1 MLIDLTC
8 PAEVFQTAL
17 PTEEIPAVSLAL
29 YNLSDR
35 VIVSVEVTL
44 RLLGGNG
51 AEKERVVYRAR
62 ALNGRPHA
70 TFTMTVPCSPNPAV
84 RRADVTIDKVWFNDN
99 AVWRRELSTSVEYIS
114 NELPVSKALTNL
126 KFVAGE
132 AAVGFPSQQDGLWV
146 CVCGRPNADRE
157 EICARCRRQK
167 DLIFTRYNQE
177 AVEKQVNQRERQLD
191 LSTRNVREDT
201 ARMQRIREEEYNQEQ
216 HRKTRRKRLAL
227 CVPLCAAILAAVYLG
242 AVPALR
248 LWAAN
253 RAMEEQDWLSAAQTL
268 RAIDNSVFEFP
279 GVAER
284 LAECEWQEALILG
297 ETAETG
303 EELQA
308 AAQALRAAGAES
320 GHPEGTALAEEAD
333 IARARLALDAK
344 DPDGAIEALQLI
356 AADDPRRVA
365 IENEILYTEAKALMA
380 AGEYED
386 AREVFLRLAG
396 VYPEAADYAAEC
408 VYIPASAMI
417 DKGEY
422 EAAIAEMN
430 RIPEH
435 PQSRTAIQECHYR
448 MAEAALALEDLE
460 TAAAEFLKAGD
471 WGDAQDRTT
480 QTVYTM
486 AEKAY
491 EEGDIAGAQT
501 LYASIPGYAPA
512 AEKSNE
518 CLLKLAKTAINK
530 KEYDQAIS
538 LLDALPEDY
547 PGTEELLPRAAY
559 LAGTAAIKAKEYEK
573 AVGLLERAGE
583 YRDAAAKLDQAIE
596 SLVNVKL
603 AEGDAE
609 SAAALLERIPKSK
622 NYRQLSREA
631 EYLDA
636 VNRAEALAAS
646 GEGDPE
652 ALRARF
658 EALGTFKEAKTWVR
672 RMYYA
677 QAARAEAAGDPLAAA
692 KLYTQ
697 AGDWDD
703 AKEKAAAQYD
713 AYYGGA
719 AALAREAYESGE
731 YTTAAT
737 LLETLDRTDL
747 PAAYSDLNE
756 LYEDACVKAGEQ
768 LYQAGRPY
776 EAAVF
781 FRLANNPRKTQ
792 RYMNYACYKILGTWC
807 DRQGNVV
814 AVFRDDST
822 CDIAGETFTFLVSDS
837 YTIKTEVDGSMAAT
851 FRITELTD
859 YSLSLRDMREGHE
872 QNAWSDLRPQAVVQQ
887 QEGGGT

>member
-35 VIVSVEVTL
+35 IIVSVEVTL
-44 RLLGGNG
+44 KLLSGSGI
-51 AEKERVVYRAR
+51 EKDRVVYRAR
-62 ALNGRPHA
+62 ALNGRPHSA
-70 TFTMTVPCSPNPAV
+70 FQMNVPCEPNPAA
-84 RRADVTIDKVWFNDN
+84 RRADVTIDKVWFSDN
-99 AVWRRELSTSVEYIS
+99 AVWRREMSSSVEYIS
-114 NELPVSKALTNL
+114 NELPVSKALTSL

-146 CVCGRPNADRE
+146 CVCGRPNPDSE

-167 DLIFTRYNQE
+167 DLIFTRYNRE

-191 LSTRNVREDT
+191 LSTRSVREDT

-216 HRKTRRKRLAL
+216 GRKARRRRMAL
-227 CVPLCAAILAAVYLG
+227 CLPLCALIVAAAFFIGL
-242 AVPALR
+242 PALR

-253 RAMEEQDWLSAAQTL
+253 RAMEQEDWTTAVQTL
-268 RAIDNSVFEFP
+268 RAIDKDCVFEFP
-279 GVAER
+279 GVSRR
-284 LAECEWQEALILG
+284 LAECEWQEALILS
-297 ETAETG
+297 ETAETPA
-303 EELQA
+303 ELLSA
-308 AAQALRAAGAES
+308 SQALRAIGADS
-320 GHPEGTALAEEAD
+320 AHPESIRMAD
-333 IARARLALDAK
+333 DADVARARLAMEAK
-344 DPDGAIEALQLI
+344 DPDAAIEALSLVPP
-356 AADDPRRVA
+356 DDPRRVE
-365 IENEILYTEAKALMA
+365 IENEIRYSEAKSLMA
-380 AGEYED
+380 AGKYED
-386 AREVFLRLAG
+386 AREVFLQLTDL
-396 VYPEAADYAAEC
+396 YPEAKDLAAEC

-417 DKGEY
+417 DEGLY
-422 EAAIAEMN
+422 EAAISEMN

-435 PQSRTAIQECHYR
+435 PQSRMAIQECHYK
-448 MAEAALALEDLE
+448 MAEEALAMEDLE

-471 WGDAQDRTT
+471 WGDAPDRTA
-480 QTVYTM
+480 QVVFTM

-501 LYASIPGYAPA
+501 LYASIPGYEPA
-512 AEKSNE
+512 VEKSNE
-518 CLLKLAKTAINK
+518 CLLKLAKTAINQK
-530 KEYDQAIS
+530 DYDTAIS

-547 PGTEELLPRAAY
+547 PGADGLIPRAAY

-573 AVGLLERAGE
+573 AVAMLERAGE
-583 YRDAAAKLDQAIE
+583 YRDAPAKLDQAIE
-596 SLVNVKL
+596 SLVNVKIG
-603 AEGDAE
+603 EGDA
-609 SAAALLERIPKSK
+609 AAALALLERIPKSK

-636 VNRAEALAAS
+636 VKQAEALLES

-652 ALRARF
+652 ALRAKF
-658 EALGTFKEAKTWVR
+658 DALGSFKDAKTWVK
-672 RMYYA
+672 RMVYT
-677 QAARAEAAGDPLAAA
+677 QAERSAAAGETLAAA
-692 KLYTQ
+692 KLYLK
-697 AGDWDD
+697 AGDWSD

-719 AALAREAYESGE
+719 AALAREAYESGD

-737 LLETLDRTDL
+737 LLETLDRSDL

-756 LYEDACVKAGEQ
+756 LYENACVKAGEQ

-792 RYMNYACYKILGTWC
+792 RYLNYACYRILGTWC

-814 AVFRDDST
+814 AIFRDDST

-837 YTIKTEVDGSMAAT
+837 YTIMTETDGTMAAT

-859 YSLSLRDMREGHE
+859 YSLSMRDMRPGHE
-872 QNAWSDLRPQAVVQQ
+872 QNAWSDLRPQALF
-887 QEGGGT
+887 GGDSGT